1 VSVDDIIGSE
11 RSGESTLTRLPAP
24 ADGGSRRPTV
34 TVVVPAMNEAKNLPH
49 VLGRMPADID
59 EIILV
64 DGNSVDDTI
73 AVARAEW
80 PDIKVVHQARKG
92 KGNALAAGFAAATGD
107 YIVMI
112 DADGSMDPKE
122 IPLFIAALDAGADY
136 AKGSRFAPGGGSDD
150 ITTLRRVGNWGLNLL
165 TNVLFRTHFSDLC
178 YGYNAFRKSC
188 VEVMCLPDHETKE
201 PHWGDGFEIETLIN
215 TRVAKAHVT
224 ISEVAS
230 FEYER
235 LHGMSNLQTFRDGFR
250 VVRTILR
257 ERFLGRTIK
266 IHEPEPVI

>member
-11 RSGESTLTRLPAP
+11 RSGETTLTRIPAP
-24 ADGGSRRPTV
+24 DGGTRRPRV
-34 TVVVPAMNEAKNLPH
+34 TVVIPAMNEAKNLPH

-64 DGNSVDDTI
+64 DGNSVDDTV

-80 PDIKVVHQARKG
+80 PDIKVVHQTRKG
-92 KGNALAAGFAAATGD
+92 KGNALAAGFEAATGD

-112 DADGSMDPKE
+112 DADGSMDPEE
-122 IPLFIAALDAGADY
+122 IPSFIAALDAGADY

-150 ITTLRRVGNWGLNLL
+150 ITRIRRVGNWGLNLL

-188 VEVMCLPDHETKE
+188 VPVFCLPDHLDAK
-201 PHWGDGFEIETLIN
+201 PAWGDGFEIETLIN

-224 ISEVAS
+224 ISEVSS

-266 IHEPEPVI
+266 IHEPDPVI